1 MKYFT
6 SAWKLNENVDWWE
19 ARRRLLGCTPLCFGL
34 LGQKYLKTKGK
45 CSSKTLKQESQP
57 MKTHDRVRGR
67 SYTID
72 RQVEG

>member
-1 MKYFT
+1 MGGKAAPLGVHPTLFWFT
-6 SAWKLNENVDWWE
+6 
-19 ARRRLLGCTPLCFGL
+19 RRSPGISIWPG
-34 LGQKYLKTKGK
+34 GQKYLKTKGK

-72 RQVEG
+72 RQVKG